1 MLCWVSVGSETVP
14 QSSGKQQALF
24 LPFLGAGKLKAR
36 VPAGLVSGEGPLLSV
51 ASHEE
56 RGREKQQACWGF

>member
-1 MLCWVSVGSETVP
+1 MLCCLGQCGLWNSATE
-14 QSSGKQQALF
+14 QWLKQQMF
-24 LPFLGAGKLKAR
+24 ILPFLEAAKLKAR

-56 RGREKQQACWGF
+56 RGRTKQQAP